1 MFCIRARL
9 LEAAEKK
16 RATYRKSQSRAEFR
30 RKGTASAVP
39 QFVAEIE
46 GFSPWGTLFY
56 LIQLT
61 LNGKKSVP
69 QRQAAFCPV
78 PLRHG

>member
-1 MFCIRARL
+1 MGRARL
-9 LEAAEKK
+9 SAVLQFNMKK
-16 RATYRKSQSRAEFR
+16 NHARDSDLHGRARL
-30 RKGTASAVP
+30 SAVP

-46 GFSPWGTLFY
+46 GFSPWGTLFF

-61 LNGKKSVP
+61 LTARNPYPIDFS
-69 QRQAAFCPV
+69 PV